1 MPFREHATLWLQTM
15 IWGSV
20 LGVMTLTGLVW
31 GVWCVLLPRRLG
43 FDREERSWSPY
54 SGLMRWHHYAGLVF
68 GCVTFTWIL
77 SGCLSLEPFSWH
89 LGTTPT
95 AEQQAAVAGAP
106 YRLQGIAV
114 DDLQSVV
121 AAISQSFTPRELE
134 LVQFRGRMFVRAQ
147 DGATGRQRL
156 ASIGAAATVGLF
168 SRFPYD
174 EVMGAARRAIPSASV
189 TDSRW
194 IDEYDAY
201 YYGRSGTRPLPVL
214 RAKYDDAEETWL
226 YIVSIAVRSRGRR
239 ND

>member
-1 MPFREHATLWLQTM
+1 MAVCRSSRFRGILKQ
-15 IWGSV
+15 
-20 LGVMTLTGLVW
+20 
-31 GVWCVLLPRRLG
+31 RRRQSNRL
-43 FDREERSWSPY
+43 
-54 SGLMRWHHYAGLVF
+54 
-68 GCVTFTWIL
+68 
-77 SGCLSLEPFSWH
+77 
-89 LGTTPT
+89 
-95 AEQQAAVAGAP
+95 VAGAP

-121 AAISQSFTPRELE
+121 AAISQSFAPRELE

-189 TDSRW
+189 TDSSW

-201 YYGRSGTRPLPVL
+201 YYDRSDTRPLPVF
-214 RAKYDDAEETWL
+214 RAKYDDAEEAWL
-226 YIVSIAVRSRGRR
+226 YIVPIAVRSRGRR